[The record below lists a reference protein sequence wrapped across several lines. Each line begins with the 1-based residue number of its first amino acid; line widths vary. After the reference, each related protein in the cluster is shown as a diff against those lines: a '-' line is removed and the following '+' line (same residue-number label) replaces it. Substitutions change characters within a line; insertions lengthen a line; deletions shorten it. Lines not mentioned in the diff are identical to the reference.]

1 MIMLSSKECF
11 QLRFIE
17 ADPKQQESPPNHPQ
31 RVEED
36 AKQGGGL
43 DLGEHGDEGDVEED
57 ANGGGEK
64 PGRELSTWTEHQ
76 AGHLGSSYVD
86 CFSVKLNVKRKWI
99 WSQIGGLKTQTKPAK
114 AAMEEKMFARTAI
127 LVGKHDHGRNINQ
140 SMRCQMSS
148 GIELWFIQ
156 LFSLLGGIEVFTWL
170 RPLIAKA
177 EQSHQ
182 SENRQSGIRDI
193 NCSGIK

>member
-31 RVEED
+31 RVEDD
-36 AKQGGGL
+36 AEEGGGL

>member
-11 QLRFIE
+11 QLRFIK
-17 ADPKQQESPPNHPQ
+17 ADPKQQESAPNHPQ

-36 AKQGGGL
+36 ALEGGGL

-127 LVGKHDHGRNINQ
+127 LVGKHDHGRNLNR
-140 SMRCQMSS
+140 SMRCQM
-148 GIELWFIQ
+148 
-156 LFSLLGGIEVFTWL
+156 
-170 RPLIAKA
+170 
-177 EQSHQ
+177 
-182 SENRQSGIRDI
+182 
-193 NCSGIK
+193 